1 MKLGSYRAIVLET
14 NVLMTASE
22 HAPQASDECVRQCVS
37 VIEQVKQGTPTLAL
51 DNSGLILDEYQKRL
65 RAYPNSIGY
74 MFLRK
79 WLDSNWHN
87 IVLVDIQ
94 PINAEQG
101 RFRVLPKRVL
111 KGLDRDD
118 KKFVATAVAAQ
129 NKLDN
134 TVPIVN
140 AVDSDYAEHFSALH
154 ALGVYVE
161 FLCPEVQPINAE
173 SGESPSTPSRRRV
186 RSRRR

>member
-1 MKLGSYRAIVLET
+1 MKLDSYRVIVLET

-22 HAPQASDECVRQCVS
+22 HAPQASDECVQQCVS
-37 VIEQVKQGTPTLAL
+37 VIEQVKQGTPTFAL

-65 RAYPNSIGY
+65 RAYPDSVGY

-101 RFRVLPKRVL
+101 RFRVLRRRVPK
-111 KGLDRDD
+111 GFDRDD

-140 AVDSDYAEHFSALH
+140 AVDSDYVEHFHALR
-154 ALGVYVE
+154 ALGVRVE
-161 FLCPEVQPINAE
+161 FLCPEMQPPNAE
-173 SGESPSTPSRRRV
+173 SAERP
-186 RSRRR
+186 

>member
-1 MKLGSYRAIVLET
+1 MKLDSYCAIVLET

-22 HAPQASDECVRQCVS
+22 HASQASDECVRQCVGI
-37 VIEQVKQGTPTLAL
+37 IEQVKQGTPTLAL
-51 DNSGLILDEYQKRL
+51 DDSGLILDEYQKCL
-65 RAYPNSIGY
+65 RAYPDSVGY

-79 WLDSNWHN
+79 WLDSNWPN
-87 IVLVDIQ
+87 IVRVDIQ

-101 RFRVLPKRVL
+101 QFGVLPRRAL
-111 KGLDRDD
+111 KGFDRDD

-140 AVDSDYAEHFSALH
+140 AVDSDYVEHLDALR
-154 ALGVYVE
+154 ALGVCIE
-161 FLCPEVQPINAE
+161 FLCPEVQPPNAE
-173 SGESPSTPSRRRV
+173 NDECP
-186 RSRRR
+186 

>member
-22 HAPQASDECVRQCVS
+22 HASQASDECVRQCVGI
-37 VIEQVKQGTPTLAL
+37 IEQVKQGTPTLAL
-51 DNSGLILDEYQKRL
+51 DDSGLILDEYQKRL
-65 RAYPNSIGY
+65 RAYPDSVGY

-94 PINAEQG
+94 PKDTEQG
-101 RFRVLPKRVL
+101 QFGVLPRRAL
-111 KGLDRDD
+111 KGFDRDD

-140 AVDSDYAEHFSALH
+140 AVDSDYVEHFHALR
-154 ALGVYVE
+154 ALGVRVE
-161 FLCPEVQPINAE
+161 FLCPEMQPPNAE
-173 SGESPSTPSRRRV
+173 SAEYP
-186 RSRRR
+186 

>member
-1 MKLGSYRAIVLET
+1 MKLDSYRAIVLET

-22 HAPQASDECVRQCVS
+22 HAPQASECVQQCVS

-65 RAYPNSIGY
+65 RAYPDSIGY

-87 IVLVDIQ
+87 IVLVDIR
-94 PINAEQG
+94 PVNAEQG
-101 RFRVLPKRVL
+101 RFGVLQGHVL
-111 KGLDRDD
+111 EGFDRDD
-118 KKFVATAVAAQ
+118 IKFVATAVAAQ
-129 NKLDN
+129 NKLNN

-140 AVDSDYAEHFSALH
+140 AVDSDYVEHFHALR
-154 ALGVYVE
+154 ALGVCVE
-161 FLCPEVQPINAE
+161 FLCTEVQPPNAE
-173 SGESPSTPSRRRV
+173 SAECP
-186 RSRRR
+186 

>member
-1 MKLGSYRAIVLET
+1 MKLDSYRVIVLET

-22 HAPQASDECVRQCVS
+22 HASQASDECVQQCVS

-65 RAYPNSIGY
+65 RAYPDSVGY

-94 PINAEQG
+94 PINTEQG
-101 RFRVLPKRVL
+101 QFGVL
-111 KGLDRDD
+111 
-118 KKFVATAVAAQ
+118 
-129 NKLDN
+129 
-134 TVPIVN
+134 
-140 AVDSDYAEHFSALH
+140 
-154 ALGVYVE
+154 
-161 FLCPEVQPINAE
+161 
-173 SGESPSTPSRRRV
+173 SGRAPQGI
-186 RSRRR
+186 